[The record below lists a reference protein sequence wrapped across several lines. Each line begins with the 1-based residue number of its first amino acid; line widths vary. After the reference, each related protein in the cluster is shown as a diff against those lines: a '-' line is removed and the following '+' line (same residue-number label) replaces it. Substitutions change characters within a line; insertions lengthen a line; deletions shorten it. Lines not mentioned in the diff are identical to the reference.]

1 MLITSP
7 VPIRRL
13 AQLVKNSKRRTYRD
27 PFDPEVNDLVL
38 DESVELEGK
47 INQFVSDLPTDY
59 QIDLN
64 SPPLLE
70 GEDSYASLILA
81 RSCELQIVANRM
93 IISLYIPYL
102 KAYSVNPLH
111 QASFAIMNAA
121 HKIIQCMKIWQ
132 SRRNCPGVRERGRW
146 GSFGVYY
153 EYGRILFDAAVV
165 CASIAI
171 DGTGGAFAACL
182 KGDVDSALEVLKVM
196 EASKG
201 IKRREVAGAGMP
213 NSAEDNVSEPVAII
227 EMLKQKVEVN
237 QVAGIKRKRQDG
249 ETDVFQAGFRIPF
262 VGVAVSA
269 SLPDPTPLVPPEFTS
284 DTSPVPPRDRSRSV
298 SKVKVEDRPDDP
310 ISDKKRQ
317 KKKLAK
323 DEQEVPTDK
332 RKLLAKAKPKDKE
345 KDKET
350 KYPSWGIRL
359 RPGLPPPYIRGRGQA
374 SQTSRASK
382 PTLTPAD
389 GSNGRQNTPLVE
401 TPSTLYPTSRA
412 PSPLLIPQ
420 HLEPQSYDGPF
431 PQTPVH
437 EQSMVDDDHRRS
449 LTAPFDA
456 DPEVGMQ
463 PRGRYNDTAYP
474 TPAFFDR
481 PSYPASQVT
490 SPTSTEPTPPFPS
503 GTIVQPS
510 PSQFPGASQPHQDYF
525 PQTFRDPSIGSN
537 GFDSMSYNG
546 VRPSPPSYSMSSMEQ
561 GPPAVTDAPYMV
573 PNEKVPL
580 SIFMPN
586 EPQMLSGSSQA
597 SPQDIHMAHRQDW
610 QPQTQNPG
618 DQQYWY

>member
-1 MLITSP
+1 M
-7 VPIRRL
+7 
-13 AQLVKNSKRRTYRD
+13 KRRTYRD
-27 PFDPEVNDLVL
+27 LLDPEVNDLVL
-38 DESVELEGK
+38 DESIELEGK

-64 SPPLLE
+64 SPPLPE
-70 GEDSYASLILA
+70 DEDSYTSLILA

-93 IISLYIPYL
+93 VISLYIPYV
-102 KAYSVNPLH
+102 KAYLVNPLH
-111 QASFAIMNAA
+111 QASLAITNAA
-121 HKIIQCMKIWQ
+121 HRIIQCMKIWQ

-165 CASIAI
+165 CASISI

-182 KGDVDSALEVLKVM
+182 RGDVDSALEVLKDM

-201 IKRREVAGAGMP
+201 VKRRGGVGVGMP
-213 NSAEDNVSEPVAII
+213 NSAKDNFSEPVAII
-227 EMLKQKVEVN
+227 EMLKQRVEAN
-237 QVAGIKRKRQDG
+237 QVAGVKRKRQDG

-269 SLPDPTPLVPPEFTS
+269 SLPNPTHLVPPEFTS
-284 DTSPVPPRDRSRSV
+284 DTSPVPPRGRSRSV

-317 KKKLAK
+317 KKKPTK

-359 RPGLPPPYIRGRGQA
+359 RPGLPPPYIRGRGPA
-374 SQTSRASK
+374 PQTSRVPK
-382 PTLTPAD
+382 PTLAPAD

-401 TPSTLYPTSRA
+401 TPSTLHPSSSA

-420 HLEPQSYDGPF
+420 HLEPLYDGSF
-431 PQTPVH
+431 PPTPVH
-437 EQSMVDDDHRRS
+437 EQPMVDDGRRRS
-449 LTAPFDA
+449 LNASFDA
-456 DPEVGMQ
+456 DPELQ
-463 PRGRYNDTAYP
+463 SRGRYNNAGYPP
-474 TPAFFDR
+474 TPAFFDH

-490 SPTSTEPTPPFPS
+490 SPTSTEPTPPFHS
-503 GTIVQPS
+503 STTIAQPG
-510 PSQFPGASQPHQDYF
+510 PCQFPGTSQPHQDYF

-546 VRPSPPSYSMSSMEQ
+546 VGPSPPSYQMNSMEQ
-561 GPPAVTDAPYMV
+561 GPPSAVTDASYMV
-573 PNEKVPL
+573 PNGKVPL
-580 SIFMPN
+580 NVFMPN
-586 EPQMLSGSSQA
+586 EPRVLSGSSQA
-597 SPQDIHMAHRQDW
+597 SPQDMHMARRHDW
-610 QPQTQNPG
+610 QPPTQNPG
-618 DQQYWY
+618 DQQYWF

>member
-1 MLITSP
+1 
-7 VPIRRL
+7 
-13 AQLVKNSKRRTYRD
+13 LVKNLKGRTYRD
-27 PFDPEVNDLVL
+27 PLDPEVNDLVL

-64 SPPLLE
+64 SPPLPE
-70 GEDSYASLILA
+70 DEDSYTSLILA

-111 QASFAIMNAA
+111 QPSFAIMNAA

-132 SRRNCPGVRERGRW
+132 SRRNCTGVRERGRW

-165 CASIAI
+165 CASITI

-182 KGDVDSALEVLKVM
+182 KGDVDSALEVLRDM

-201 IKRREVAGAGMP
+201 VKRCGVSGSAMP
-213 NSAEDNVSEPVAII
+213 ENTQDNVSEPVAII
-227 EMLKQKVEVN
+227 EMLKQKVEAN

-249 ETDVFQAGFRIPF
+249 ETDVFKAGFRIPF

-269 SLPDPTPLVPPEFTS
+269 SLPNSAPLVPPEFTS
-284 DTSPVPPRDRSRSV
+284 DTSPVPPRDEPRSI
-298 SKVKVEDRPDDP
+298 SKVKVEDRSDDP

-317 KKKLAK
+317 KKKPAK
-323 DEQEVPTDK
+323 DEREVPTDK
-332 RKLLAKAKPKDKE
+332 RKLLSKAKPKD

-359 RPGLPPPYIRGRGQA
+359 RPGLPPPYIRGRGPA
-374 SQTSRASK
+374 PQTSRVQK
-382 PTLTPAD
+382 PTLAPAD

-401 TPSTLYPTSRA
+401 TPSTLHPTSCA

-420 HLEPQSYDGPF
+420 HLEPQLYDGSYP
-431 PQTPVH
+431 PTPVH
-437 EQSMVDDDHRRS
+437 EQPMVDDARRRS

-456 DPEVGMQ
+456 DPEVGVQ
-463 PRGRYNDTAYP
+463 PRGRYNNAAYPP
-474 TPAFFDR
+474 TPAFFDH
-481 PSYPASQVT
+481 PSYPASQET
-490 SPTSTEPTPPFPS
+490 SPTSTEPTPPFLSSTIAQPGS
-503 GTIVQPS
+503 GH
-510 PSQFPGASQPHQDYF
+510 FPGTPQPHQDYF

-537 GFDSMSYNG
+537 GFDSIPYNSVG
-546 VRPSPPSYSMSSMEQ
+546 PSPPSYPMNSMEQ
-561 GPPAVTDAPYMV
+561 GPSTVTDASYMV
-573 PNEKVPL
+573 SNEKVPL

-586 EPQMLSGSSQA
+586 EPQMLPGSSQA
-597 SPQDIHMAHRQDW
+597 SPQDIHMVRRQDW
-610 QPQTQNPG
+610 QSQTQNPG
-618 DQQYWY
+618 DQQYWF